1 MAETWH
7 PGRISRARRMPEN
20 MTSWTDQPSRK
31 SETKHDVWPRLVD
44 CLSTNSAEAP
54 LHSQIWRPGRTS
66 WAGNLKQTKQF
77 NMTSDDFLVA
87 CCCVLL
93 LIVGYCCFFLLVACL
108 LLACLVD
115 AAVDKLRRGHLQ
127 RENRIFVLKISYHT
141 SCNDINAF
149 DDSCWI
155 L

>member
-1 MAETWH
+1 
-7 PGRISRARRMPEN
+7 
-20 MTSWTDQPSRK
+20 
-31 SETKHDVWPRLVD
+31 
-44 CLSTNSAEAP
+44 
-54 LHSQIWRPGRTS
+54 
-66 WAGNLKQTKQF
+66 
-77 NMTSDDFLVA
+77 MTSDDFLVA

-149 DDSCWI
+149 DDSC
-155 L
+155 